1 MCGIFGYFG
10 SRLAYPLLLNGLQ
23 RLEYRGYDSAGLSV
37 IGDGLKTVKAVGKV
51 KNLEERL
58 EAEPVSGKVGIAH
71 SRWATHGIPTEQN
84 AHPHQDCQG
93 KIALVHNGII
103 DNFKSLKRLL
113 EAEGHTFVSDTDSEV
128 VAHLIEEFYEGELED
143 AVRKAVLEIEG
154 TYGLVVIHE
163 EEKKMVA
170 ARKGSPLVLGIGE
183 DEYFVASDPTA
194 IAEHTRNVIYL
205 EDLNVLTVDESGYRV
220 TDPTNVLVDHKVQEI
235 TWEIEEIERGAFDH
249 FMLKEI
255 FEQPARIQ
263 DTCRGRMNPFKGEVY
278 LGGLRE
284 VSSRL
289 SKARRII
296 ISSCGTSWYAGLVGE
311 YLLESMAKVPVE
323 VEYSTEIVCK
333 EPMLGPEDVMI
344 AVSQSGETADTLTA
358 LRFAASRGALTL
370 GMVNVV
376 GSSIAR
382 ETDAGVFIHVGPE
395 IGVASTK
402 AFTGHLTAFVLL
414 AIYLGGLRGNLDVGK
429 AKRIL
434 QELERIPAYIES
446 ILARNEEIREIAR
459 IYSESSNFLY
469 LGRGINF
476 PVALEGALK
485 LKEVSYI
492 HAEGIPS
499 AEMKHGPISLVDDTM
514 PVLFV
519 LSKGDWSTRVLGNME
534 EIRARKGRILAI
546 VPEGEERAAEYADHL
561 IRVPEVQELLSPF
574 LNVIPLQMLAYH
586 AAEIRG
592 CDVDKPRNLAKAVT
606 VE

>member
-10 SRLAYPLLLNGLQ
+10 SRPAYPLLLNGLQ

-51 KNLEERL
+51 KNLEDRL
-58 EAEPVSGKVGIAH
+58 KAEPLPGKVGIAH

-103 DNFKSLKRLL
+103 DNFKALKRLL
-113 EAEGHTFVSDTDSEV
+113 EAEGHIFVSDTDSEV
-128 VAHLIEEFYEGELED
+128 VVHLIEEFYEGELED

-154 TYGLVVIHE
+154 TYGLAVIHE

-194 IAEHTRNVIYL
+194 IAEHTRNVVYL

-220 TDPTNVLVDHKVQEI
+220 TDSTNVLVDHKVQEI
-235 TWEIEEIERGAFDH
+235 TWEVEEIERGAFDH

-263 DTCRGRMNPFKGEVY
+263 DTCRGWMNPFKGEVY

-296 ISSCGTSWYAGLVGE
+296 ISSCGTSWHAGLVGE
-311 YLLESMAKVPVE
+311 YLLESLAKVPVE
-323 VEYSTEIVCK
+323 VEYSTEVVCK

-414 AIYLGGLRGNLDVGK
+414 GIYLGVSGVTWIS
-429 AKRIL
+429 A
-434 QELERIPAYIES
+434 
-446 ILARNEEIREIAR
+446 
-459 IYSESSNFLY
+459 
-469 LGRGINF
+469 GRSGF
-476 PVALEGALK
+476 
-485 LKEVSYI
+485 
-492 HAEGIPS
+492 
-499 AEMKHGPISLVDDTM
+499 
-514 PVLFV
+514 
-519 LSKGDWSTRVLGNME
+519 
-534 EIRARKGRILAI
+534 
-546 VPEGEERAAEYADHL
+546 
-561 IRVPEVQELLSPF
+561 
-574 LNVIPLQMLAYH
+574 
-586 AAEIRG
+586 
-592 CDVDKPRNLAKAVT
+592 
-606 VE
+606 

>member
-37 IGDGLKTVKAVGKV
+37 IADGLKTVKAVGKV

-58 EAEPVSGKVGIAH
+58 KAEPVSGKVGIAH

-163 EEKKMVA
+163 QEKKMVA

-194 IAEHTRNVIYL
+194 IAEHTRNVVYL

-296 ISSCGTSWYAGLVGE
+296 ISSCGTSWHAGLVGE
-311 YLLESMAKVPVE
+311 YLLESLAKVPVE
-323 VEYSTEIVCK
+323 VEYSTEVVCK
-333 EPMLGPEDVMI
+333 EPMLGPGDVMI

-414 AIYLGGLRGNLDVGK
+414 GIYLGGLRGNLDVGR
-429 AKRIL
+429 AKQIL
-434 QELERIPAYIES
+434 KELGRIPAYIDS

-485 LKEVSYI
+485 LKTSPETWQR
-492 HAEGIPS
+492 PS
-499 AEMKHGPISLVDDTM
+499 RWSEIGDSDRWNIDWQSIRMPPGSERSWSNPIISTPRRRGLPPSERKAAGAFITWWR
-514 PVLFV
+514 
-519 LSKGDWSTRVLGNME
+519 SKR
-534 EIRARKGRILAI
+534 
-546 VPEGEERAAEYADHL
+546 ERWWD
-561 IRVPEVQELLSPF
+561 
-574 LNVIPLQMLAYH
+574 
-586 AAEIRG
+586 
-592 CDVDKPRNLAKAVT
+592 
-606 VE
+606 

>member
-37 IGDGLKTVKAVGKV
+37 IADGLKTVKAVGKV

-58 EAEPVSGKVGIAH
+58 KAEPVSGKVGIAH

-194 IAEHTRNVIYL
+194 IAEHTRNVVYL

-296 ISSCGTSWYAGLVGE
+296 ISSCGTSWHAGLVGE
-311 YLLESMAKVPVE
+311 YLLESLAKVPVE
-323 VEYSTEIVCK
+323 VEYSTEVVCK
-333 EPMLGPEDVMI
+333 EPMLGPGDVMI

-414 AIYLGGLRGNLDVGK
+414 AIYLGGLRGSLDVGW
-429 AKRIL
+429 AKQIL
-434 QELERIPAYIES
+434 KELGRIPAYIDS

-514 PVLFV
+514 PVLFI
-519 LSKGDWSTRVLGNME
+519 LSKGDGSTRVLGNME

-561 IRVPEVQELLSPF
+561 IRVPEVEELLSPF
-574 LNVIPLQMLAYH
+574 LNVIPLQLLAYH

>member
-10 SRLAYPLLLNGLQ
+10 SRPAYPLLLNGLQ
-23 RLEYRGYDSAGLSV
+23 RLEYRGYDSSGLSV

-51 KNLEERL
+51 KNLEDRL
-58 EAEPVSGKVGIAH
+58 KAEPLPGKVGIAH

-103 DNFKSLKRLL
+103 DNFKALKRLL
-113 EAEGHTFVSDTDSEV
+113 EAEGHIFVSDTDSEV
-128 VAHLIEEFYEGELED
+128 VVHLIEEFYEGELED

-154 TYGLVVIHE
+154 TYGLAVIHE

-194 IAEHTRNVIYL
+194 IAEHTRNVVYL

-220 TDPTNVLVDHKVQEI
+220 TDSTNVLVDHKVQEI
-235 TWEIEEIERGAFDH
+235 TWEVEEIERGAFDH

-296 ISSCGTSWYAGLVGE
+296 ISSCGTSWHAGLVGE
-311 YLLESMAKVPVE
+311 YLLESLAKVPVE
-323 VEYSTEIVCK
+323 VEYSTEVVCK

-414 AIYLGGLRGNLDVGK
+414 GIYLGGLRGNLDIGR

-434 QELERIPAYIES
+434 KELGRIPAYIES

-476 PVALEGALK
+476 LVALEGALK

-534 EIRARKGRILAI
+534 EIRARRGRILAI

-561 IRVPEVQELLSPF
+561 IRVPEVQELMSPF
-574 LNVIPLQMLAYH
+574 LNVIPLQLLAYH